1 MLKDVRAAIDRL
13 AQRVDGVE
21 AAAAGGQPGAAPTF
35 ALATAGAAQRPAL
48 ATSGAATA
56 RSRAS
61 TASLAGAAAGSMRL
75 VEGPGKFYSTWGGAF
90 VGFSRGDAA
99 DGDASVAHNGTLEG
113 AGADGSRLRYFSN
126 LPYAQASL
134 VVAGC

>member
-1 MLKDVRAAIDRL
+1 MLKDVRAAVDRL

-21 AAAAGGQPGAAPTF
+21 AAAAGGPPGAAPPF

-61 TASLAGAAAGSMRL
+61 TASLAGAAAGSLRL
-75 VEGPGKFYSTWGGAF
+75 VDGPAGFDSTSGGADE
-90 VGFSRGDAA
+90 GKSRAAAA

-134 VVAGC
+134 GGGV